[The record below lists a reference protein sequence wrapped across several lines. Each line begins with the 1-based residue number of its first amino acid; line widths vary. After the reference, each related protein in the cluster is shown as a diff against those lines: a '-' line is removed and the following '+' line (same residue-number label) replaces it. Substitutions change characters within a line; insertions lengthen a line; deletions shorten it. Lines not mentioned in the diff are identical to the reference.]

1 MVFAYGDDRLGTD
14 VARWHDRTTMKS
26 DNFEFLRPKWEE
38 LSTLGAFAEQYTLP
52 DPTSA
57 TVKLRTFAEQ
67 IVQFIYHQHG
77 LPKPYQNNLNDLLI
91 NAGFDQAV
99 PRVIVSKLHSLRIHG
114 NKAAHGDSVLTST
127 ALWLLQEAYELGR
140 WLFLSYAGGKKA
152 DCPEFTPPN
161 ASSGTEAEKK
171 LKRERTAILAHL
183 AAQEAQMKTLL
194 AELEAARS
202 KQESPQ
208 ATEAELHA
216 VQKHG
221 QKVADTLAFSEELT
235 RRRLIDSL
243 LVDAGWNVGVD
254 GMTTDAVGQEYDV
267 SHQPT
272 TTGKGKADYILWGDN
287 GKPLAV
293 IEAKKTAVNADVGR
307 TQAKCYADGCEKTYG
322 QRPVIFYTNGHDIW
336 IWNDAQDEPPRK
348 LYGFYSQDSLEYL
361 HFQHANRESLIKTQ
375 PDTIIAGRMYQIEAI
390 KRVIERFAA
399 RHRKSL
405 IVQATGT
412 GKTRVAVSLCE
423 LLLRTRWAKRI
434 LFLCDRRELRKQ
446 AHNVFKEFMPGEPR
460 TYVTSATSKDRN
472 KRIYLATYPAMMECF
487 ESFDVGFF
495 DLIIADESHRS
506 IYNRYRDLF
515 AYFDSLQVGLTATPV
530 EFIARNTYKIFGC
543 EDRDPTAYFSFGD
556 AITHTPPYLV
566 PFEVVTHTTPFLRKG
581 IKYSEMTPEQRAQLD
596 EDEEIPTSI
605 EYDKAEVDKVVFN
618 KDTNRIIIRNL
629 MEHGIRDATGSRVGK
644 SIMFARNHNH
654 AVLLQY
660 LFDDMYPQF
669 GGKFCRVIDNYDPRA
684 EELIDD
690 FKGVG
695 NNPELTIAISVD
707 MLDTGIDVPEIVNL
721 VFAKPVYS
729 YVKFWQ
735 MIGRGTR
742 LRENLFGPDQ
752 HKTHFLIFDHWKN
765 FEFFDQRYQPV
776 EPKQSKSLPQVAFEA
791 RLKLAETA
799 LQQAQPE
806 VFETII
812 ALIGKDIADLPR
824 ETIAVKEKWKQV
836 QAASNPDTLRH
847 FAPATKAM
855 LLSEIAPLMQW
866 RNIGGHEAAHRFDL
880 HVCRLETEFLKGSS
894 SFEDLKAD
902 ALSQLDDL
910 RMNLA
915 QVKAVAPTI
924 AEVRTATF
932 WGNISVAK
940 LEEVRGHL
948 RGVMQYRLTP
958 TLPSLPP
965 KVIDVTEDLALVER
979 KKHVVKLDGLHL
991 AAYRIRVEKVLRDL
1005 FETNDTLQ
1013 RIKRGQPVNQT
1024 DLEALTSLVLTQ
1036 DPMLDL
1042 HDLVEYYP
1050 DCAGQLDL
1058 AIRSIIGL
1066 DAQAVHERFT
1076 GFVQENNLSAAQIR
1090 FLDLLQNHIAKYG
1103 SIEVARLYE
1112 PPFTSLHTDSIDGL
1126 FDVHL
1131 SEQLLVLVG
1140 TFKKTSAA

>member
-1 MVFAYGDDRLGTD
+1 
-14 VARWHDRTTMKS
+14 MKS
-26 DNFEFLRPKWEE
+26 QNFEFLRPSWEE
-38 LSTLGAFAEQYTLP
+38 LATLGAFAEQYTLP
-52 DPTSA
+52 DPPSA

-67 IVQFIYHQHG
+67 VVQFIYHKHG

-91 NAGFDQAV
+91 NASFTQAV

-114 NKAAHGDSVLTST
+114 NKAAHGESVLTST

-140 WLFLSYAGGKKA
+140 WLFLSYAGGSKT
-152 DCPEFTPPN
+152 DCPEFIPPS
-161 ASSGTEAEKK
+161 ASTSTEAEKK
-171 LKRERTAILAHL
+171 LKREKTAILAHL
-183 AAQEAQMKTLL
+183 AAQEEQMKTLL
-194 AELEAARS
+194 GELEAARS
-202 KQESPQ
+202 KQTVPQ
-208 ATEAELHA
+208 ATEAELHV
-216 VQKHG
+216 VQEHG
-221 QKVADTLAFSEELT
+221 QEAADALAFSEELT

-243 LVDAGWNVGVD
+243 LVAAGWDVGVE
-254 GMTTDAVGQEYDV
+254 GMSTDAVGQECEVD
-267 SHQPT
+267 HQPT
-272 TTGKGKADYILWGDN
+272 TTGKGKADYVLWGDN

-293 IEAKKTAVNADVGR
+293 IEAKKTSVDAEIGR
-307 TQAKCYADGCEKTYG
+307 TQAKCYADGFEKTYG
-322 QRPVIFYTNGHDIW
+322 QRPIIFYTNGHDIW
-336 IWNDAQDEPPRK
+336 IWNDGQDEPPRK

-361 HFQHANRESLIKTQ
+361 HFQKSNRESLTKTQ
-375 PDTIIAGRMYQIEAI
+375 PDPNIAGRMYQIEAI
-390 KRVIERFAA
+390 KRVVERFAA

-423 LLLRTRWAKRI
+423 LLLRARWAKRI

-446 AHNVFKEFMPGEPR
+446 AHNVFKEFLPGEPR

-515 AYFDSLQVGLTATPV
+515 AYFDCLQVGLTATPV

-581 IKYSEMTPEQRAQLD
+581 IKYSEMTDEQRAQLD
-596 EDEEIPTSI
+596 EDEEAPAAI
-605 EYDKAEVDKVVFN
+605 EFEQAEVDKAVFN
-618 KDTNRIIIRNL
+618 KDTNRIILRNL
-629 MEHGIRDATGSRVGK
+629 MEHGIRDATGTRVGK
-644 SIMFARNHNH
+644 SIIFARNHNH
-654 AVLLQY
+654 AVLLQN
-660 LFDDMYPQF
+660 LFDEMYPQY

-742 LRENLFGPDQ
+742 LRENLFGLGQ

-765 FEFFDQRYQPV
+765 FEFFDHRYQPV
-776 EPKQSKSLPQVAFEA
+776 EPKQVKSLPQVVFEA

-799 LQQAQPE
+799 LQQAHPE

-812 ALIGKDIADLPR
+812 TLIGKDIADLPR
-824 ETIAVKEKWKQV
+824 ETIAVKEKWKEV
-836 QAASNPDTLRH
+836 QAASNPDTLHH

-855 LLSEIAPLMQW
+855 LLNDIAPLMQW

-880 HVCRLETEFLKGSS
+880 HVCRLETELLKGSS
-894 SFEDLKAD
+894 SFDDLKAET
-902 ALSQLDDL
+902 LGQLDDL
-910 RMNLA
+910 RMNLS
-915 QVKAVAPTI
+915 QVKAVDPTI
-924 AEVRTATF
+924 AEVRTADF
-932 WGNISVAK
+932 WTNVSVAK
-940 LEEVRGHL
+940 LEEVRGQL
-948 RGVMQYRLTP
+948 RGVIQYRLTP
-958 TLPSLPP
+958 ILPSLPP
-965 KVIDVTEDLALVER
+965 N
-979 KKHVVKLDGLHL
+979 LH
-991 AAYRIRVEKVLRDL
+991 
-1005 FETNDTLQ
+1005 F
-1013 RIKRGQPVNQT
+1013 P
-1024 DLEALTSLVLTQ
+1024 
-1036 DPMLDL
+1036 
-1042 HDLVEYYP
+1042 
-1050 DCAGQLDL
+1050 
-1058 AIRSIIGL
+1058 RS
-1066 DAQAVHERFT
+1066 R
-1076 GFVQENNLSAAQIR
+1076 
-1090 FLDLLQNHIAKYG
+1090 
-1103 SIEVARLYE
+1103 VARQASRA
-1112 PPFTSLHTDSIDGL
+1112 SLGPS
-1126 FDVHL
+1126 
-1131 SEQLLVLVG
+1131 
-1140 TFKKTSAA
+1140 K